1 MGEAGRNAAVN
12 FVSTDLDFYRSAKLV
27 VDRYS
32 DAATLYAA
40 RRAIE
45 LNERGDVQ
53 GAAVWVRIR
62 AAAIELMKKGA
73 AEGET
78 TH

>member
-1 MGEAGRNAAVN
+1 MTSG
-12 FVSTDLDFYRSAKLV
+12 LDIYRSAKLL

-32 DAATLYAA
+32 DQATLYAA

-45 LNERGDVQ
+45 LNDKGDVQ

-62 AAAIELMKKGA
+62 AAAIELLSTAPAHGVA
-73 AEGET
+73 